1 MRKLNV
7 LLVFAASFVWS
18 TQAAAGPVVR
28 QATGTNAAAI
38 QVAVDLLVPILETR
52 ITAQR
57 SVARRA
63 GGVKSRGTAAAPPR
77 RPLRFPVRC

>member
-38 QVAVDLLVPILETR
+38 QVAVDLFRTR
-52 ITAQR
+52 
-57 SVARRA
+57 SW
-63 GGVKSRGTAAAPPR
+63 KPE
-77 RPLRFPVRC
+77 